1 MAARGTAGLAR
12 LARSLRLSSPRSVV
26 HMAVLTSK
34 MGKRTQVGPC
44 FSPPLWP
51 R

>member
-1 MAARGTAGLAR
+1 
-12 LARSLRLSSPRSVV
+12 V

-34 MGKRTQVGPC
+34 MGKRAQVGPC